1 VMWGVHTVCPDTIVE
16 LPGVLQQ
23 LVLSNVVWL
32 SAKYA
37 MAIDEQEMMRVN
49 WDNRTTEELSGGEV
63 CLRHASVRQAVT
75 VRDRERTCNLYSTAH
90 CWIRI

>member
-1 VMWGVHTVCPDTIVE
+1 VWPDAIVE

-37 MAIDEQEMMRVN
+37 MAIDEQEMMLGQP
-49 WDNRTTEELSGGEV
+49 DN
-63 CLRHASVRQAVT
+63 
-75 VRDRERTCNLYSTAH
+75 
-90 CWIRI
+90 

>member
-1 VMWGVHTVCPDTIVE
+1 LCPDTIVE

-49 WDNRTTEELSGGEV
+49 WDNRTTEELSGGVV

-75 VRDRERTCNLYSTAH
+75 WETERELATSTVILQYSPLLN
-90 CWIRI
+90 